1 MSCHKNKVSFYPNL
15 ALSVPG
21 RWCFFNPLPFEK
33 WDIYHQ
39 ILSLFGK
46 KPYKLNYSLVEN
58 CLKITGTERVNA

>member
-1 MSCHKNKVSFYPNL
+1 MSYHINKVSFYPTL
-15 ALSVPG
+15 TLSVPG
-21 RWCFFNPLPFEK
+21 RGCFFNPPPFEK

-39 ILSLFGK
+39 ILPLFGK